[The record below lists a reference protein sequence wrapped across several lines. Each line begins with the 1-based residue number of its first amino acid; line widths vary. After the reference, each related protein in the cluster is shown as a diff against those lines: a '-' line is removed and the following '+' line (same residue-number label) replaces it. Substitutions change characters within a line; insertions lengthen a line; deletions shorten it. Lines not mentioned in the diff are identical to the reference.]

1 MTPESSRLDGN
12 AAAGR
17 LSDVVVFDTTAAQTR
32 CGACGMTA
40 PLGAY
45 HVYADAPGMV
55 VRCPTCEAMAMRIAQ
70 TPGHTWLDM
79 SGVAA
84 LDVRPE
90 RDCRGAT
97 HGTGIA
103 IRPNWEP
110 RRWRLSLIHI

>member
-1 MTPESSRLDGN
+1 MAPESRRLDGN

-17 LSDVVVFDTTAAQTR
+17 LADVFVFDVTTARTR
-32 CGACGMTA
+32 CGTCRATA

-55 VRCPTCEAMAMRIAQ
+55 LCCPSCEAMAMRIAQ

-84 LDVRPE
+84 LDVS
-90 RDCRGAT
+90 T
-97 HGTGIA
+97 
-103 IRPNWEP
+103 
-110 RRWRLSLIHI
+110 

>member
-1 MTPESSRLDGN
+1 MTPETRRLDGN

-17 LSDVVVFDTTAAQTR
+17 LADIFVFDATAARTR
-32 CGACGMTA
+32 CRACGMTA

-55 VRCPTCEAMAMRIAQ
+55 VRCATCEAMVMRIVQ

-84 LDVRPE
+84 LDVS
-90 RDCRGAT
+90 T
-97 HGTGIA
+97 
-103 IRPNWEP
+103 
-110 RRWRLSLIHI
+110 

>member
-1 MTPESSRLDGN
+1 MTPESRRLDGN
-12 AAAGR
+12 VAAGR
-17 LSDVVVFDTTAAQTR
+17 MADVFVFDVTAAQAR

-55 VRCPTCEAMAMRIAQ
+55 VRCPTCEAMVMRIAQ

-84 LDVRPE
+84 LDVS
-90 RDCRGAT
+90 T
-97 HGTGIA
+97 
-103 IRPNWEP
+103 
-110 RRWRLSLIHI
+110 